1 MYVCNYRVAG
11 QYGTGPVVLLQ
22 TRLVTW
28 SRRVLNCRSSTR
40 CWTAERYREDDANEH
55 PAASFPHFALRALPH
70 PVCFV
75 RSVASRLDCMRHP
88 SPTPTTDEVPAAAQG
103 SPPPPPGIAPHPI
116 RGLISLL
123 HKGLRKASRGGR
135 STHMYSASLPIR
147 TRGKRVKGPP
157 RGRRRRR
164 RPASSLRGLL
174 LPLIRPPIHP
184 KHQHHLLIR

>member
-1 MYVCNYRVAG
+1 MAQARSCFFKLASSL
-11 QYGTGPVVLLQ
+11 GPGG
-22 TRLVTW
+22 
-28 SRRVLNCRSSTR
+28 CST
-40 CWTAERYREDDANEH
+40 
-55 PAASFPHFALRALPH
+55 AAP
-70 PVCFV
+70 
-75 RSVASRLDCMRHP
+75 
-88 SPTPTTDEVPAAAQG
+88 VPAAGRPSATEKTTPMSTRRPLFLILLCGRYLIQSASYVQSLRG
-103 SPPPPPGIAPHPI
+103 STACAIHHQLPPRTRSLQQHKGAPPPPPGIAPHPI